1 MMYLVR
7 EAEGDV
13 SYDVLFILVVL
24 FGAYFV
30 MNLMIAVQFTYL
42 SDAFDEEDRVQ
53 EELREKQNLKRK

>member
-7 EAEGDV
+7 EAEDGV
-13 SYDVLFILVVL
+13 GYDIFFIMVVL

-53 EELREKQNLKRK
+53 EELREK